1 MGVSNKDGRTIMQR
15 ICKVCSKPIFNLASN
30 ICSTGCLIKHKDMV
44 RSAKQRIFNNV
55 RKQRPD
61 SSFESIQIE
70 ISNYMK
76 EHPEYNIMIPTYR
89 DG

>member
-1 MGVSNKDGRTIMQR
+1 MQR

-30 ICSTGCLIKHKDMV
+30 ICSTGCLIKHKDLV

-61 SSFESIQIE
+61 ASFEAVAME

-76 EHPEYNIMIPTYR
+76 EHPEYNIMLPSYR
-89 DG
+89 KD